1 MAELDDL
8 ELDLDEDA
16 APGGGRPVE
25 GSGDVTGVLEELVA
39 VVEHAKA
46 MPLSSSAII
55 AREEVLGLLHEAL
68 EALPGELQR
77 ARRLL
82 QDRDEVRAR
91 AELEASELLDEAR
104 AQAAH
109 LVQRTEV
116 VRQARNQAERI
127 VADAHGEAR
136 RIRHEADD
144 YVDRKLA
151 AFEIVLDRTIRT
163 VQAGRARLAVVPEL
177 DEEEQVADG
186 TGALSA
192 AGAEDGFFDQDVP

>member
-1 MAELDDL
+1 VVDPSDHDELAKATAGGP
-8 ELDLDEDA
+8 EES
-16 APGGGRPVE
+16 PGVAGI
-25 GSGDVTGVLEELVA
+25 LEELVA
-39 VVEHAKA
+39 LIERAKS

-55 AREEVLGLLHEAL
+55 ARDEVLGLLGEAIA
-68 EALPGELQR
+68 ELPGELAR

-91 AELEASELLDEAR
+91 AELEAAELLDEAR

-116 VRQARNQAERI
+116 VRQARNHAERL
-127 VADAHGEAR
+127 VADAQSEGR

-151 AFEIVLDRTIRT
+151 AFEIVLDRTVRT
-163 VQAGRARLAVVPEL
+163 VQAGRARLTVVPEL
-177 DEEEQVADG
+177 DEEEAG
-186 TGALSA
+186 PGALEALSV
-192 AGAEDGFFDQDVP
+192 AGDDALFDQDVP